1 MPFRMITE
9 KVIEIGTSFF
19 VILSSGHYDLPD
31 RNVAPIHT
39 TAVTAVQTL
48 SETASTVTT
57 ATTAARQIS
66 AEVKTEPTYAENNAP
81 YAFTASTI
89 SVSCIKLTWNG
100 DEDAEYTVTL
110 TQTVPDD
117 YIDNVYFV
125 FQSNSLCY
133 VTGLREGTEY
143 QFTLSDSEENILAEI
158 TGKTETVEVI
168 AEFEHED
175 GWTNCFTYENA
186 KGLTADP
193 SWSAIQGAEP
203 DLITDTGILRDA
215 YGDYCCAMGTFY
227 GYCGDRFLV
236 TLENGTQFTVKI
248 CDSKGNRRYH
258 NFGNGGKSVIEFI
271 HADGL
276 LPDCTAF
283 SGSYGYYNWF
293 GLDLGANI
301 ASIQKINY
309 GDPVVY

>member
-1 MPFRMITE
+1 MGQ
-9 KVIEIGTSFF
+9 VFF

-31 RNVAPIHT
+31 RNATPIQT

-57 ATTAARQIS
+57 TTTAARQIS
-66 AEVKTEPTYAENNAP
+66 AEVKTESTYVESNVP

-133 VTGLREGTEY
+133 VTGLREGTKY

-158 TGKTETVEVI
+158 SGKTENVEVI

-203 DLITDTGILRDA
+203 DLITDTGILRDV

-236 TLENGTQFTVKI
+236 SLENGTQFTVKI

-283 SGSYGYYNWF
+283 SGSYGYYNWS

>member
-1 MPFRMITE
+1 M
-9 KVIEIGTSFF
+9 
-19 VILSSGHYDLPD
+19 PD
-31 RNVAPIHT
+31 RNVTPIHT
-39 TAVTAVQTL
+39 TDVTAVQTL

-57 ATTAARQIS
+57 TTTAARQIS
-66 AEVKTEPTYAENNAP
+66 AEVKTEPAYAESNEP

-117 YIDNVYFV
+117 YINNVYFV

-143 QFTLSDSEENILAEI
+143 QFTLSDSEESVLAEI

-168 AEFEHED
+168 TEFKHED

-186 KGLTADP
+186 KGLTVDP

-276 LPDCTAF
+276 LPDCAAF